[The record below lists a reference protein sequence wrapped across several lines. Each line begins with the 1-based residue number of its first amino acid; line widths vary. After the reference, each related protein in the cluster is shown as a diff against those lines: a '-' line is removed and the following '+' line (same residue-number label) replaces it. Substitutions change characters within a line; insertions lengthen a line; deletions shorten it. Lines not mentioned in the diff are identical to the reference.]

1 MKEAMSAA
9 VAAAALLT
17 VFAGCTSVK
26 TSPNFN
32 SLPLDREREAPAA
45 HINVTMDGLYFLGFL
60 PIWTGSAAEDGYAA
74 IFTNTVTLENATSI
88 LTRTARTDFNA
99 TRMSDIQSHTSSI
112 FLLPFLTSYKSI
124 QVSGTAMR

>member
-1 MKEAMSAA
+1 MKKTMISA

-45 HINVTMDGLYFLGFL
+45 HINVSMDGLYFLGFL
-60 PIWTGSAAEDGYAA
+60 PIWTGSAAKDGYAA
-74 IFTNTVTLENATSI
+74 IFKDTVTLENATSL

-99 TRMSDIQSHTSSI
+99 TRMSDLQSHTDSHFMLI
-112 FLLPFLTSYKSI
+112 FLTSHKSV
-124 QVSGTAMR
+124 QVSGNVMR

>member
-1 MKEAMSAA
+1 MKKTLISA
-9 VAAAALLT
+9 VAAALLT

-45 HINVTMDGLYFLGFL
+45 HINVSIDGLYFLGFL

-74 IFTNTVTLENATSI
+74 LFTNTVTLENATSL

-99 TRMSDIQSHTSSI
+99 TRMSDIQSHTSSL